1 MTKMKCIIAPLALVL
16 FVLFTVCLSNRSVF
30 GSSLEEASRLDDRA
44 VELYQQGRYGEAI
57 VYAEKALKIYRK
69 TLGET
74 HKDTATSYN
83 NLGLS
88 YKAMGNYAKAE
99 AMYQK
104 ALAIYEEVL
113 GQRHPHTATSY
124 NNLAVLYK
132 DMGNY
137 RKAETMYQKALT
149 IDRHVFGEKHANT
162 ATSYANLGSLYQ
174 AMGDYTNAKPL
185 KQKALA
191 IRSQVLG
198 EKHPD
203 TATSYNSLGV
213 FYFSMGDFVKAE
225 DMYQK
230 ALTVYQEVLGKN
242 HPHTAS
248 AYNNLAVHYRSMGDY
263 KRAEPLLK
271 RALAICDELLGE
283 NHPLTATIYNSLGLL
298 YSSMGDYGRAELLFQ
313 KALAI
318 DEKMEGENHPSTATS
333 YNNLGTLYHSMRD
346 YTKAETMYQKAL
358 TIDRHVFGEKNPSTT
373 VSYTNL
379 GGLYLET
386 GEVAQAMAIFK
397 KENAVSG
404 IARCYLAEMDYI
416 KARNEFRR
424 SLAGSEKGGKTNFII
439 GDLVGLGLSLEGLE
453 DYKGAKDQFQRAISI
468 IESQR
473 GELSGGARETFM
485 GGKVGAGFSRMDAY
499 EGMIRVIW
507 KEKRKGY
514 EAEALRYCER
524 VKSRVLLEML
534 ATRGV
539 KGRDAA
545 DEKIMARDREFQRKL
560 ISLRKLEKTLD
571 ELADKAPRGRLGE
584 ARKELAQTE
593 AAYETFIKDVKL
605 KNAELASLITVD
617 VPSAGKLQSHL
628 DDDTTLLEYF
638 TGKDRTYAWL
648 MTRDRICMHE
658 IPVGEK
664 EVSDR
669 VNTLLLA
676 NISNRPRRPEPM
688 IILAPGESKKTTEQE
703 RKRNREAFLD
713 GAKEI
718 HQALIA
724 PVVGDIKTGK
734 LIVAPHGAL
743 HKVPFG
749 TLTDGETC
757 LVDRYS
763 ITVVPSASVIPQVA
777 SKRKAKPG
785 ALLAMGNPQTEY
797 VPLGFAEAEVDQ
809 IGRFF
814 PAKKVYVRDKATEK
828 RLKTEA
834 AGPGVIHLAC
844 HGEFH
849 DRQPLQSG
857 LLLADGAG
865 DDGRLQVHEIFGMD
879 LRNASLVTLSA
890 CETALGTISTG
901 DDMVG
906 LSRAF
911 IYAGTPSLIASL
923 WEVDDQSTAILMTR
937 FYDNWKNKGMT
948 KPEALRQAQLS
959 LKAMPRY
966 RHPYHWAAFVL
977 IGDWM

>member
-1 MTKMKCIIAPLALVL
+1 
-16 FVLFTVCLSNRSVF
+16 
-30 GSSLEEASRLDDRA
+30 
-44 VELYQQGRYGEAI
+44 
-57 VYAEKALKIYRK
+57 
-69 TLGET
+69 
-74 HKDTATSYN
+74 
-83 NLGLS
+83 
-88 YKAMGNYAKAE
+88 
-99 AMYQK
+99 
-104 ALAIYEEVL
+104 
-113 GQRHPHTATSY
+113 
-124 NNLAVLYK
+124 
-132 DMGNY
+132 
-137 RKAETMYQKALT
+137 
-149 IDRHVFGEKHANT
+149 
-162 ATSYANLGSLYQ
+162 
-174 AMGDYTNAKPL
+174 
-185 KQKALA
+185 
-191 IRSQVLG
+191 
-198 EKHPD
+198 
-203 TATSYNSLGV
+203 
-213 FYFSMGDFVKAE
+213 
-225 DMYQK
+225 
-230 ALTVYQEVLGKN
+230 
-242 HPHTAS
+242 
-248 AYNNLAVHYRSMGDY
+248 
-263 KRAEPLLK
+263 
-271 RALAICDELLGE
+271 
-283 NHPLTATIYNSLGLL
+283 
-298 YSSMGDYGRAELLFQ
+298 
-313 KALAI
+313 
-318 DEKMEGENHPSTATS
+318 
-333 YNNLGTLYHSMRD
+333 
-346 YTKAETMYQKAL
+346 
-358 TIDRHVFGEKNPSTT
+358 
-373 VSYTNL
+373 
-379 GGLYLET
+379 
-386 GEVAQAMAIFK
+386 
-397 KENAVSG
+397 
-404 IARCYLAEMDYI
+404 
-416 KARNEFRR
+416 
-424 SLAGSEKGGKTNFII
+424 
-439 GDLVGLGLSLEGLE
+439 LEGLE
-453 DYKGAKDQFQRAISI
+453 DYKGAKEHFQRAISI

-473 GELSGGARETFM
+473 GELSGSARETFM

-507 KEKRKGY
+507 KEKKKGY
-514 EAEALRYCER
+514 EAEAFQYCER
-524 VKSRVLLEML
+524 VKSRMLLEML

-539 KGRDAA
+539 KGRDPA
-545 DEKIMARDREFQRKL
+545 DEKIMGRDREFQRKL

-571 ELADKAPRGRLGE
+571 ELGDKAPRGRLGE

-617 VPSAGKLQSHL
+617 VPAPNTIQSHL
-628 DDDTTLLEYF
+628 GEDTTLLEYF
-638 TGKDRTYAWL
+638 TGKDKTYAWL
-648 MTRDRICMHE
+648 MTRDRIRMYE
-658 IPVGEK
+658 ISVGEK
-664 EVSDR
+664 EVSDM

-688 IILAPGESKKTTEQE
+688 IILAPGEGKKTTEQE
-703 RKRNREAFLD
+703 RKRNRDTFLK
-713 GAKEI
+713 GIKEI

-724 PVVGDIKTGK
+724 PVAADIKTGR

-749 TLTDGETC
+749 PLTDGQTC
-757 LVDRYS
+757 LVDRYA

-814 PAKKVYVRDKATEK
+814 PSQKVYVRDKATEQ
-828 RLKTEA
+828 RLKREA

-857 LLLADGAG
+857 LLLADGEG
-865 DDGRLQVHEIFGMD
+865 DDGRLQVHEIFGMN

-937 FYDNWKNKGMT
+937 FYDNWQNKGMT

-959 LKAMPRY
+959 LKAMPDY